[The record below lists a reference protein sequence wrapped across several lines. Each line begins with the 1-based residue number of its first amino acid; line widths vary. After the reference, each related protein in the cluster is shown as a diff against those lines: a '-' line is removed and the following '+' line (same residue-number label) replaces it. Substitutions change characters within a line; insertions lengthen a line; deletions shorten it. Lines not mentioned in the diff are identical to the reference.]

1 MVRVMTKKQILPKT
15 EAEEQWRN
23 FYSYDKSDMRLVLLT
38 IILSPGPLQL
48 IIDHQIISSPFI
60 PNIPIK
66 LYPPPSYL
74 IFLEDK

>member
-1 MVRVMTKKQILPKT
+1 MVRVVTNKQILPKI

-23 FYSYDKSDMRLVLLT
+23 LYSYDKPDKRLVLLT

-48 IIDHQIISSPFI
+48 IPS
-60 PNIPIK
+60 K

-74 IFLEDK
+74 IFLGDK